1 MKQNENWFAN
11 MDEIIANYLS
21 DERPAGAFAT
31 SLDIAK
37 VTGREHRNVLRDI
50 RNILENMRNTRFFN
64 QLKVEQIEYTDKKGR
79 AYPAFSMDQST
90 FLHVISKFDDEARW
104 ILVMTYN
111 ELLKLQP
118 ARPEHPSRPSA
129 FKKETA
135 NPDWGNPTISLED
148 NGNLGGQSLNIF
160 IEKSGLKSNIKVEHN
175 PNESLGI
182 LKLYNVEYKDDNE
195 FNTTIK
201 LLDFFTGDSEYDTER
216 IIGKIKQVL
225 ENLYAEGINF
235 DYNSNKKLKEY
246 ITLVTKVFI
255 YLKNRGALQ
264 KKYPAANTLRPY
276 SSERSDF

>member
-1 MKQNENWFAN
+1 MSIFSRKDLE
-11 MDEIIANYLS
+11 S
-21 DERPAGAFAT
+21 TRERGTNPPA
-31 SLDIAK
+31 
-37 VTGREHRNVLRDI
+37 
-50 RNILENMRNTRFFN
+50 
-64 QLKVEQIEYTDKKGR
+64 KG
-79 AYPAFSMDQST
+79 P
-90 FLHVISKFDDEARW
+90 
-104 ILVMTYN
+104 
-111 ELLKLQP
+111 
-118 ARPEHPSRPSA
+118 RPEHPGRQSI
-129 FKKETA
+129 FKKETT

-160 IEKSGLKSNIKVEHN
+160 IEKTGLKSNIRVEHN

-255 YLKNRGALQ
+255 YLKNRVGLQ
-264 KKYPAANTLRPY
+264 KKYPAANTLRQY
-276 SSERSDF
+276 SSERSE

>member
-1 MKQNENWFAN
+1 MSIFSRK
-11 MDEIIANYLS
+11 D
-21 DERPAGAFAT
+21 
-31 SLDIAK
+31 
-37 VTGREHRNVLRDI
+37 
-50 RNILENMRNTRFFN
+50 LENTRERGTN
-64 QLKVEQIEYTDKKGR
+64 PPAKG
-79 AYPAFSMDQST
+79 P
-90 FLHVISKFDDEARW
+90 
-104 ILVMTYN
+104 
-111 ELLKLQP
+111 
-118 ARPEHPSRPSA
+118 RPEHPSRQSI
-129 FKKETA
+129 FKKEVN

-160 IEKSGLKSNIKVEHN
+160 IEKTGLKSNIIVEHN

-255 YLKNRGALQ
+255 YLKNRVGLQ

-276 SSERSDF
+276 SSERSE